1 MLVINNNND
10 DINNN
15 IIIINIK
22 KRRKKESSEDFHTY
36 SHAENFTR
44 FQQLQT
50 VQLLRQLHIHISACT
65 VYLTRI
71 RSYFQNRSFNH
82 AVFTVL
88 QLCLLRYFPSR
99 NLVDRADN
107 CYTSL
112 YFLFLLFLPSMFL
125 LLIISSGAPRQCR
138 YESSGCVRKKITLYR
153 NFFRNLNFKN
163 IANFFKR
170 TCCHLNHL
178 FIFLYSTVM
187 FSFV

>member
-50 VQLLRQLHIHISACT
+50 NQLLRQLHIHISACT
-65 VYLTRI
+65 VYLIRI

-82 AVFTVL
+82 AVFAVL

-99 NLVDRADN
+99 NLVDRAGN

-112 YFLFLLFLPSMFL
+112 YFLFLLFYHPCFFF
-125 LLIISSGAPRQCR
+125 SSSPRELRVSVGTKAQA
-138 YESSGCVRKKITLYR
+138 VFRKKLHYTV
-153 NFFRNLNFKN
+153 
-163 IANFFKR
+163 
-170 TCCHLNHL
+170 T
-178 FIFLYSTVM
+178 FLEI
-187 FSFV
+187 

>member
-1 MLVINNNND
+1 MQGICDVTRCLWCFRLPTGCYSTFVPLPFFID
-10 DINNN
+10 DSAILS
-15 IIIINIK
+15 I
-22 KRRKKESSEDFHTY
+22 
-36 SHAENFTR
+36 
-44 FQQLQT
+44 
-50 VQLLRQLHIHISACT
+50 LH
-65 VYLTRI
+65 
-71 RSYFQNRSFNH
+71 
-82 AVFTVL
+82 
-88 QLCLLRYFPSR
+88 LCLLRYFPSR

-178 FIFLYSTVM
+178 FIFLYSIVM
-187 FSFV
+187 FSFVWIPLWVIKGLTVSQNDLLVTAPLFLISFIYFFLDCFSKLLHLFLIFL